1 MVKTI
6 TIKEDAYEK
15 LKGMK
20 MGDESFSDVINRIG
34 STKKDI
40 KSLFGIMK
48 DIDIKS
54 VKKRIKEFREEATK
68 DMGKRINDLTRQ
80 LSNSRNTQRH

>member
-20 MGDESFSDVINRIG
+20 MGDESFSDVINRLG
-34 STKKDI
+34 SPKKDI
-40 KSLFGIMK
+40 TSIVGIMK
-48 DIDIKS
+48 GNMDLEET
-54 VKKRIKEFREEATK
+54 KKKIKEFREKATK
-68 DMGKRINDLTRQ
+68 DMEKRIDALTRQ
-80 LSNSRNTQRH
+80 LGNIRGN